1 MAIVVPIGSRLVA
14 AGLITPDQLARAL
27 ARQAREGGYVGE
39 HLIADGAIS
48 SADFHAALAEAWQV
62 NRRDLLA
69 EPPSAEILAELDV
82 EEAAELGW
90 LACEVTA
97 DKTVVV
103 ASCVRPD
110 ELVVAEVLDRFPNMQ
125 VEFVACGRGD
135 IDTIALGERR
145 RRIGSRTRATV
156 EPRVWPFHAAL
167 AAAGATMALTAA
179 VLMPVRSL
187 AAVVLLAC
195 LAFVLGGSA
204 QWTGG
209 FVSLVMA
216 EERERRPGPA
226 VAGDPEEEDGNLPL
240 YSVIVRVAGGAAG
253 LEEMFANFRQIDYPR
268 DRVDAILVVA
278 EGDRAMRDE
287 LRSRPPRGWLRIAK
301 VSDGDFVDVVR
312 ACDHALALA
321 RGRYVVAYDQDER
334 PAPDQLRR
342 AVAAFEA
349 DLVARI
355 DGRSYGDPLVG
366 LRVGE
371 RTGPG
376 GPTVLDRLAAVDQ
389 VLPVDSAWADRPG
402 PVRSSDVTSV
412 HFNTNLLRRIGG
424 FGLLVHGTQS
434 REPGARP
441 PRIEVLDSHSQRGA
455 SPTTRGWL
463 HARAE
468 RMAQVMV
475 EAGHPRRTDAA
486 TRGLG
491 AVVMFLAYPVVLG
504 GALVESV
511 RGRTL
516 DASGAAPVAWVALA
530 MTAMLLSA
538 FVIIVAALTLQR
550 RGWRVAMGALALPAH
565 WLLHA
570 AAAWIAV
577 WALLVPRRSR
587 RTP

>member
-1 MAIVVPIGSRLVA
+1 MA
-14 AGLITPDQLARAL
+14 AGLITPEQLARAL

-48 SADFHAALAEAWQV
+48 SADFHEALAEAWEL

-69 EPPSAEILAELDV
+69 EPPAAELLAELDV

-90 LACEVTA
+90 LACEVTD

-110 ELVVAEVLDRFPNMQ
+110 ALVVAEVLDRFPNLD
-125 VEFVACGRGD
+125 VEFMACSRAE
-135 IDTIALGERR
+135 IDTVALGERR
-145 RRIGSRTRATV
+145 RRIGSRTRATA

-167 AAAGATMALTAA
+167 AAAGAAMSLAAA
-179 VLMPVRSL
+179 VLMPVRPL
-187 AAVVLLAC
+187 VAVVLVGC
-195 LAFVLGGSA
+195 LAFVLGGAA

-216 EERERRPGPA
+216 EQRERRPGPA
-226 VAGDPEEEDGNLPL
+226 AAGDPDAPDDQDGTLPL

-253 LEEMFANFRQIDYPR
+253 LEEMFGNFRQIDYPR

-278 EGDRAMRDE
+278 EGDHAMREE
-287 LRSRPPRGWLRIAK
+287 LRTRPPRGWLRVAK
-301 VSDGDFVDVVR
+301 VSDGDFLDVVR

-342 AVAAFEA
+342 AVEAFEA

-355 DGRSYGDPLVG
+355 DGRAYGAPLVG

-376 GPTVLDRLAAVDQ
+376 GRTVLDLLAAVDQ

-412 HFNTNLLRRIGG
+412 HFNTNLLRRRGG
-424 FGLLVHGTQS
+424 FGLLVHGTQA
-434 REPGARP
+434 RDPGVRP

-468 RMAQVMV
+468 RLAQVMV

-486 TRGLG
+486 TRRLG

-538 FVIIVAALTLQR
+538 FVIIVAALMLQH
-550 RGWRVAMGALALPAH
+550 RGWRVALGALALPAH

-577 WALLVPRRSR
+577 WALLVPRRVR